1 MSTVQIIKNLVE
13 GTNAFYVLELSSD
26 CPLDLFSYEMI
37 LQNDIKGLVKPRL
50 LQLNDQQQLRYDL
63 NEYLT
68 LSTLM
73 QQRISWENLVNIIKS
88 ITETMLA
95 LEEYMLDH
103 YKIYLDPEYLFICR
117 DTLSVQLIYL
127 PVMIQEE
134 QSYTVLGL
142 TKYLLNTA
150 VFSNVGS
157 STGFAKLMSYL
168 NEGVNH
174 SLKEFHHFLTHMH
187 SNSSKAIL
195 TRVVSNEEVS
205 INKEK
210 FVIGSNPQ
218 MADFIVFDNKKVSR
232 QHAFIEQKEGQ
243 YFLTD
248 NNSLNKTYLNGELL
262 LPQVAYA
269 LPLQCE
275 IRCANEVFYFKLTT

>member
-1 MSTVQIIKNLVE
+1 MSTVQIIKNFVE
-13 GTNAFYVLELSSD
+13 GTNEFYVLELSSD

-63 NEYLT
+63 KEYLT

-73 QQRISWENLVNIIKS
+73 QERISFENLVKIIIS
-88 ITETMLA
+88 ITETMLV
-95 LEEYMLDH
+95 LEEFLLDH
-103 YKIYLDPEYLFICR
+103 FKVYLEPEYLFICR

-127 PVMIQEE
+127 PVMITEE
-134 QSYTVLGL
+134 QAYTVLSL

-157 STGFAKLMSYL
+157 CMGFGTLMSYL

-187 SNSSKAIL
+187 SNPTKAVLI
-195 TRVVSNEEVS
+195 RAISNEEIS

-210 FVIGSNPQ
+210 FVIGSNAQ

-243 YFLTD
+243 YFLID

-275 IRCANEVFYFKLTT
+275 IRCANEVFHFKLTT